1 MTMTINRRNLLWLV
15 PLFLFLSSPL
25 WEPSVASFLKPRG
38 GYNAGQERAD
48 EKQAQN
54 FVMDALTLTMS
65 SKGRIEWVIKADR
78 AFTGRQGRL
87 IDMIDVDA
95 VYTGAGRD
103 KIYIASNRGQYNI
116 DQQHLIL
123 QDNVRVRKPLEKQE
137 LYTNLLHYYD
147 STKQVVSPGDV
158 KIKGPDFSIQAGHM
172 TYDLLSH
179 AYDFSKGVVCRL

>member
-1 MTMTINRRNLLWLV
+1 MMIINRRNLLWLV

-38 GYNAGQERAD
+38 GYNAGREIAN

-54 FVMDALTLTMS
+54 FVMDAMTLTMS
-65 SKGRIEWVIKADR
+65 TKGRVEWVIKAAR
-78 AFTGRQGRL
+78 AFTGSRGRM
-87 IDMIDVDA
+87 IDMVDVDA
-95 VYTGAGRD
+95 VYTGDGRD
-103 KIYIASNRGQYNI
+103 RIYVSSNRGRYNI

-123 QDNVRVRKPLEKQE
+123 QDNVRVRRPLEKQE

-158 KIKGPDFSIQAGHM
+158 KIKGPNFSIQAGHM
-172 TYDLLSH
+172 NYDLLSH